1 MVNHPFLIIVKSE
14 NKFTLVARRGWVT
27 LEETPQQ
34 KPPTVPLCV
43 QTITGSIIKEKGQ
56 ALVPAL
62 QVEIVK
68 GLSSHGTF
76 GGGRY

>member
-1 MVNHPFLIIVKSE
+1 MPLPSVELISIIVKSE

-43 QTITGSIIKEKGQ
+43 QIITGSTINALRGVEGQ
-56 ALVPAL
+56 KVLLAFFQKAV
-62 QVEIVK
+62 V
-68 GLSSHGTF
+68 S
-76 GGGRY
+76 